1 MHNIF
6 PDYHSAKVA
15 VIGDIM
21 LDRYFYGDVT
31 RISPEAPVPVVQI
44 KREECSPGGA
54 ANVAVNLV
62 SLGVTTSL
70 SGLVGDDAD
79 ADQLQAQLNSINVAC
94 ELYRSTTATTVKS
107 RIMGGM
113 QQFLRMDFEAIFS
126 DNDWPPLWARA
137 QQKLI
142 DADIIVLSD
151 YNKGTLSNCQAVIN
165 YGAKNNIP
173 VVVDPKGSD
182 FTRYAGAALLTPNLT
197 EFIAIVGPVDSEQD
211 MAIKA
216 QRLIKK
222 LNVGNLLVTRSEKGM
237 TLFRPDQNP
246 FHLPALSKEVADV
259 TGAGDTVIA
268 TVAASLAAGA
278 DMDTAVSLANIAAS
292 NVVSKIGTNAIT
304 APELELAF
312 LNTQQNHGALSI
324 EQLCLA
330 VELAKKNG
338 EKVVFTNG
346 CFDILHAG
354 HVAYLQQARAL
365 GDRLI
370 VAINS
375 DESVTRIKGEGR
387 PINSLERRLAVLE
400 GLQSV
405 NWVSCF
411 EGDTPEE
418 LIAQLQP
425 SILVKG
431 GDYTEEQVVGREIV
445 EGYGGEVRVMP
456 MVSDCSTTEIITK
469 SKN

>member
-1 MHNIF
+1 MHDIF

-44 KREECSPGGA
+44 NHEECSPGGA

-62 SLGVTTSL
+62 SLGATTSL
-70 SGLVGDDAD
+70 AGLVGDDAN

-107 RIMGGM
+107 RIMGGK
-113 QQFLRMDFEAIFS
+113 QQFLRMDFESIFN
-126 DNDWPPLWARA
+126 DNDWPPLWARV
-137 QQKLI
+137 QQNLI
-142 DADIIVLSD
+142 DANIIVLSD
-151 YNKGTLSNCQAVIN
+151 YNKGTLSNCQTVID

-182 FTRYAGAALLTPNLT
+182 FTRYSGAALLTPNLT
-197 EFIAIVGPVDSEQD
+197 EFIEIVGPVESEQD
-211 MAIKA
+211 MAVKA
-216 QRLIKK
+216 QRLIKQ
-222 LNVGNLLVTRSEKGM
+222 LNIGNLLVTRSEKGM
-237 TLFRPDQNP
+237 TLFRPDQDP

-278 DMDTAVSLANIAAS
+278 DMETAVRLSNIAAS

-312 LNTQQNHGALSI
+312 LNTQQNHGTLSV
-324 EQLCLA
+324 EQLRLA
-330 VELAKKNG
+330 VELAKSNG

-375 DESVTRIKGEGR
+375 DESVTKIKGEGR

-411 EGDTPEE
+411 EGDTPEQ
-418 LIAQLQP
+418 LIAELQP
-425 SILVKG
+425 CILVKG

-445 EGYGGEVRVMP
+445 EGYGGEVRVMSL
-456 MVSDCSTTEIITK
+456 VSDCSTTGIINKTQ
-469 SKN
+469 N

>member
-1 MHNIF
+1 MHNVF
-6 PDYHSAKVA
+6 PDYHAARVA

-44 KREECSPGGA
+44 NRQECSPGGA

-62 SLGVTTSL
+62 SLGATTSL

-79 ADQLQAQLNSINVAC
+79 ADQLLAQLASINVIC
-94 ELYRSTTATTVKS
+94 ELYRSTTPTTVKS
-107 RIMGGM
+107 RIMGGK
-113 QQFLRMDFEAIFS
+113 QQFLRMDFESIFS

-137 QQKLI
+137 QKNLI
-142 DADIIVLSD
+142 GADIIILSD

-165 YGAKNNIP
+165 YAAKNNIP
-173 VVVDPKGSD
+173 VVADPKGSD
-182 FTRYAGAALLTPNLT
+182 FSRYSGAALLTPNMT
-197 EFIAIVGPVDSEQD
+197 EFIDIVGPVNSEQE
-211 MAIKA
+211 MVIKA
-216 QRLIKK
+216 HQLIKQ
-222 LNVGNLLVTRSEKGM
+222 LNIGSLLVTRSDKGM
-237 TLFRPDQNP
+237 TLFRPDQDP

-268 TVAASLAAGA
+268 TLAASLAAGT
-278 DMDTAVSLANIAAS
+278 DLETAVTLANIAAS
-292 NVVSKIGTNAIT
+292 NVVGKIGTNAIT

-312 LNTQQNHGALSI
+312 LNAQQNHGALSV

-405 NWVSCF
+405 SWVSCF
-411 EGDTPEE
+411 DGDTPEQ

-445 EGYGGEVRVMP
+445 EGYGGEVRVMS
-456 MVSDCSTTEIITK
+456 MVSDCSTTDII
-469 SKN
+469 SKAQS

>member
-126 DNDWPPLWARA
+126 DNDWAPLWARA

-165 YGAKNNIP
+165 YGAKNSIP

-182 FTRYAGAALLTPNLT
+182 FTRYAGAVLLTPNLT

-222 LNVGNLLVTRSEKGM
+222 LNVANLLVTRSEKGM

-278 DMDTAVSLANIAAS
+278 DMETAVSLANIAAS

-445 EGYGGEVRVMP
+445 EGYGGEVRVMS

>member
-44 KREECSPGGA
+44 KCEESSPGGA

-79 ADQLQAQLNSINVAC
+79 ADQLQAQLSSINVAC

-113 QQFLRMDFEAIFS
+113 QQFLRMDFESIFS

-137 QQKLI
+137 QQNLV

-165 YGAKNNIP
+165 YGAANNIP

-182 FTRYAGAALLTPNLT
+182 FNRYAGATLLTPNLA
-197 EFIAIVGPVDSEQD
+197 EFITIVGPVDSEQD

-216 QRLIKK
+216 QRLIKQ
-222 LNVGNLLVTRSEKGM
+222 LDIDSLLVTRSEKGM
-237 TLFRPDQNP
+237 TLFRPDENP
-246 FHLPALSKEVADV
+246 FHLPALTKEVADV

-278 DMDTAVSLANIAAS
+278 NMETAVSLSNIAAS

-312 LNTQQNHGALSI
+312 LNTQQNHGALSV

-354 HVAYLQQARAL
+354 HVAYLQQAKAL

-387 PINSLERRLAVLE
+387 PINSLERRLAVIE

-445 EGYGGEVRVMP
+445 EGYGGEVRVMS
-456 MVSDCSTTEIITK
+456 MVTDCSTTDIINK
-469 SKN
+469 AQS

>member
-1 MHNIF
+1 
-6 PDYHSAKVA
+6 
-15 VIGDIM
+15 
-21 LDRYFYGDVT
+21 
-31 RISPEAPVPVVQI
+31 
-44 KREECSPGGA
+44 
-54 ANVAVNLV
+54 
-62 SLGVTTSL
+62 
-70 SGLVGDDAD
+70 
-79 ADQLQAQLNSINVAC
+79 
-94 ELYRSTTATTVKS
+94 
-107 RIMGGM
+107 
-113 QQFLRMDFEAIFS
+113 
-126 DNDWPPLWARA
+126 
-137 QQKLI
+137 
-142 DADIIVLSD
+142 
-151 YNKGTLSNCQAVIN
+151 
-165 YGAKNNIP
+165 
-173 VVVDPKGSD
+173 
-182 FTRYAGAALLTPNLT
+182 
-197 EFIAIVGPVDSEQD
+197 
-211 MAIKA
+211 MAITA

-222 LNVGNLLVTRSEKGM
+222 LNVGNLLVTRSEKVM

-278 DMDTAVSLANIAAS
+278 DMETAVSLANIAAS

-312 LNTQQNHGALSI
+312 LNTQQNQGALSI

-354 HVAYLQQARAL
+354 HVSYLQQARAL

-445 EGYGGEVRVMP
+445 EGYGGEVRVMS

>member
-1 MHNIF
+1 MHDIF

-44 KREECSPGGA
+44 NHEECSPGGA

-62 SLGVTTSL
+62 SLGATTSL
-70 SGLVGDDAD
+70 AGLVGDDAN

-107 RIMGGM
+107 RIMGGK
-113 QQFLRMDFEAIFS
+113 QQFLRMDFESIFN
-126 DNDWPPLWARA
+126 DKDWPPLWARV
-137 QQKLI
+137 QQNLI
-142 DADIIVLSD
+142 DANIIVLSD
-151 YNKGTLSNCQAVIN
+151 YNKGTLSNCQTVID

-182 FTRYAGAALLTPNLT
+182 FTRYSGAALLTPNLT
-197 EFIAIVGPVDSEQD
+197 EFIEIVGPVESEQD
-211 MAIKA
+211 MAVKA
-216 QRLIKK
+216 QRLIKQ
-222 LNVGNLLVTRSEKGM
+222 LNIGNLLVTRSEKGM
-237 TLFRPDQNP
+237 TLFRPDQDP

-278 DMDTAVSLANIAAS
+278 DMETAVRLSNIAAS

-312 LNTQQNHGALSI
+312 LNTQQNHGTLSV
-324 EQLCLA
+324 EQLRLA
-330 VELAKKNG
+330 VELAKSNG

-375 DESVTRIKGEGR
+375 DESVTKIKGEGR

-411 EGDTPEE
+411 EGDTPEQ
-418 LIAQLQP
+418 LIAELQP
-425 SILVKG
+425 CILVKG

-445 EGYGGEVRVMP
+445 EGYGGEVRVMSL
-456 MVSDCSTTEIITK
+456 VSDCSTTGIINKTQ
-469 SKN
+469 N

>member
-79 ADQLQAQLNSINVAC
+79 ADQLQAQLSSINVAC

-113 QQFLRMDFEAIFS
+113 QQFLRMDFESIFS
-126 DNDWPPLWARA
+126 DNDWAPLWARA
-137 QQKLI
+137 QQNLV

-165 YGAKNNIP
+165 YGAANNIP

-182 FTRYAGAALLTPNLT
+182 FNRYAGAALLTPNLT

-222 LNVGNLLVTRSEKGM
+222 LNVANLLVTRSEKGM

-278 DMDTAVSLANIAAS
+278 DMETAVSLANIAAS

-370 VAINS
+370 VAINT

-405 NWVSCF
+405 NWVSGF

-445 EGYGGEVRVMP
+445 EGYGGEVRVMS

>member
-1 MHNIF
+1 
-6 PDYHSAKVA
+6 
-15 VIGDIM
+15 
-21 LDRYFYGDVT
+21 
-31 RISPEAPVPVVQI
+31 
-44 KREECSPGGA
+44 
-54 ANVAVNLV
+54 
-62 SLGVTTSL
+62 
-70 SGLVGDDAD
+70 
-79 ADQLQAQLNSINVAC
+79 
-94 ELYRSTTATTVKS
+94 
-107 RIMGGM
+107 
-113 QQFLRMDFEAIFS
+113 
-126 DNDWPPLWARA
+126 
-137 QQKLI
+137 
-142 DADIIVLSD
+142 
-151 YNKGTLSNCQAVIN
+151 VIN
-165 YGAKNNIP
+165 YGVKNNIP
-173 VVVDPKGSD
+173 VMVDPKGSD
-182 FTRYAGAALLTPNLT
+182 FTRYAGAALLTPNLA
-197 EFIAIVGPVDSEQD
+197 EFIAIVGPVESEQD

-216 QRLIKK
+216 QRLIKQ
-222 LNVGNLLVTRSEKGM
+222 LNIGSLLVTRSEKGM
-237 TLFRPDQNP
+237 TLFRPDQTP

-278 DMDTAVSLANIAAS
+278 DMETAVRLSNIAAS

-312 LNTQQNHGALSI
+312 LSTQQNHGTLSV
-324 EQLCLA
+324 EQLRLA
-330 VELAKKNG
+330 VELAKSNG

-375 DESVTRIKGEGR
+375 DESVTKIKGEGR

-411 EGDTPEE
+411 EGDTPEQ
-418 LIAQLQP
+418 LIAELQP
-425 SILVKG
+425 CILVKG

-445 EGYGGEVRVMP
+445 EGYGGEVRVMSL
-456 MVSDCSTTEIITK
+456 VSDCSTTGIINKTQ
-469 SKN
+469 N